1 MLSPNSLVH
10 DRYLIA
16 RRVSG
21 DSAGAVYETIDLL
34 QTKTPIVL
42 KQVLVAEGADA
53 TPGLPHREAAEH
65 GAQVL
70 AELRHPSLPVVR
82 ESFAEAQSVFLA
94 MELVPGDD
102 LATLIERN
110 GRPFPA
116 DQVLRWAAQL
126 LDALEY
132 LHTQQPPLIHG
143 DITPQNLKLNQG
155 DLVVLLGL
163 GLLPGSVRTRQ
174 AAVGDTTTPAS
185 FVPPEQARGAAADQR
200 GDLFAL
206 AATLYY
212 LLTRVPP
219 VPAEERA
226 AILARGL
233 PDPLPAPHTF
243 NLQVPPAA
251 SAALMQALELDP
263 GQRLDSAAAMRV
275 ALTGSSEH
283 LQQRATS
290 GQQLAVVSPTI
301 QLTAPRQRRGLLFA
315 IAGAVVIVLLLAFFL
330 LRGARSGDPPIAGQP
345 TLAPPTSAPAAAAT
359 APPPT
364 AAIERPTA
372 APAVLATAADPAAT
386 HPPTPRVSGVEPQST
401 FAGTLPLTLTVR
413 GATLDQVRVAR
424 LVAEGRAPIDTTIQP
439 ADASQ
444 LALQVVALPEP
455 VNGAVS
461 YRLELDGV
469 VLESPVITLRDFIER
484 KTVQGIQPQYE
495 HTGRIAS
502 DDAGTFTRLRAEANA
517 ESEPGA
523 QLRNGDEVE
532 ILAIDTIDWY
542 QLRIRSSADAA
553 QIGATGW
560 IERWLIDNQGVPP
573 TPAVQIFAGRVYSAP
588 TDAAVQCG
596 TVFDSSIYG
605 SVEDANGRGI
615 SGARLRITSAD
626 GKNVYNIQTGRGGV
640 YSVPGLGCTTWTVR
654 LIGVP
659 NAPGGLQ
666 ANAVA
671 VSNLNGGRLTA
682 AEVRF
687 RQQP

>member
-1 MLSPNSLVH
+1 
-10 DRYLIA
+10 
-16 RRVSG
+16 
-21 DSAGAVYETIDLL
+21 
-34 QTKTPIVL
+34 
-42 KQVLVAEGADA
+42 
-53 TPGLPHREAAEH
+53 
-65 GAQVL
+65 
-70 AELRHPSLPVVR
+70 
-82 ESFAEAQSVFLA
+82 
-94 MELVPGDD
+94 
-102 LATLIERN
+102 
-110 GRPFPA
+110 
-116 DQVLRWAAQL
+116 
-126 LDALEY
+126 
-132 LHTQQPPLIHG
+132 
-143 DITPQNLKLNQG
+143 
-155 DLVVLLGL
+155 
-163 GLLPGSVRTRQ
+163 
-174 AAVGDTTTPAS
+174 
-185 FVPPEQARGAAADQR
+185 VPPEQARGAAADQR
-200 GDLFAL
+200 ADLFAL

-212 LLTRVPP
+212 LLTRVLP

-243 NLQVPPAA
+243 NLQIPPAA
-251 SAALMQALELDP
+251 SAALLQALALDP
-263 GQRLDSAAAMRV
+263 RQRPASAAAMRA

-283 LQQRATS
+283 LQQRATG
-290 GQQLAVVSPTI
+290 GQQPAAVVTPTI
-301 QLTAPRQRRGLLFA
+301 QLTAPQQGRGLLFA
-315 IAGAVVIVLLLAFFL
+315 IAGAVVVALLLAFFL
-330 LRGARSGDPPIAGQP
+330 LRGARSGDPPTAGQP
-345 TLAPPTSAPAAAAT
+345 TLAPPTIAPAAAAT
-359 APPPT
+359 APPAT
-364 AAIERPTA
+364 AVIERPTA

-386 HPPTPRVSGVEPQST
+386 RPPTPRVSGVEPQST

-413 GATLDQVRVAR
+413 GTTLDQVRVAR

-444 LALQVVALPEP
+444 LALYVVALPEP
-455 VNGAVS
+455 VNGALS

-484 KTVQGIQPQYE
+484 KIVQGIQPQYE

-502 DDAGTFTRLRAEANA
+502 DGAGTFTRLRAEANA

-532 ILAIDTIDWY
+532 ILAIDMIDWY

-560 IERWLIDNQGVPP
+560 IERWLVDNQGVPP
-573 TPAVQIFAGRVYSAP
+573 TPAVQVFAGRVYSAP

-666 ANAVA
+666 ANAVT